1 MSERLCGD
9 GTLMAADRRP
19 ERSKRSVA
27 RLVVLGLIA
36 LYVILFVI
44 LNSRHVKVSFVLFST
59 RISLLVALILAA
71 ALGFV
76 AGFLLS
82 RSRSDGRRS

>member
-1 MSERLCGD
+1 MADSEARS
-9 GTLMAADRRP
+9 RRP
-19 ERSKRSVA
+19 VV

-44 LNSRHVKVSFVLFST
+44 LNSRRVEVSFVLFST

-76 AGFLLS
+76 AGYL
-82 RSRSDGRRS
+82 GRRWWTERRR